1 MLDYNQFVAMSM
13 QQRVFTMCE
22 KLLEEI
28 PPIIKKYKFSD
39 FDINK
44 LMGNFTYWFKQN
56 KLR

>member
-28 PPIIKKYKFSD
+28 PPIVKKYKFSD

-44 LMGNFTYWFKQN
+44 LIDNFTY
-56 KLR
+56 

>member
-1 MLDYNQFVAMSM
+1 MY
-13 QQRVFTMCE
+13 E

-28 PPIIKKYKFSD
+28 PPIVKKYKFSD

-44 LMGNFTYWFKQN
+44 LIDNFTYWFKQN